1 MPKPLASG
9 RARVVVA
16 LLLLLCGCAF
26 AGARVLIGQA
36 PTTPLPQRNRGKELA
51 LKVADGFTL
60 ATVGDLIE
68 LRPLAARTDPGFVA
82 AIRILKDADVAFGNM
97 ETNIADIPAFDTPF
111 RGFVAVKEVAADVKA
126 LGIDMVNRAN
136 NHLPDGGMEGM
147 FATNRL
153 LDEAGL
159 VHAGTGRSLAEA
171 RMPRYLETPK
181 GRVGLVGMTSSFAAQ
196 MMAGDQD
203 GVSSARPGLNGL
215 RVTQSL
221 VLSPAQIEAARK
233 IRDAVYDQRNLA
245 STPIPV
251 APNEAVD
258 RLQFFGASLKA
269 GDKVGA
275 YSYTMNQE
283 DFHQIQDSV
292 RNGKFF
298 SHFMVATI
306 HSHESALAYE
316 RMHFSD
322 YPTDFLVTLAHASID
337 NGADAF
343 VGHGVHVLR
352 GIEIYKGRP
361 IFYGLSEFVRQM
373 EFAWGSSYLAH
384 ADPRT
389 PDASVAE
396 RKVEG
401 VYRAAREPINY
412 EGIIAVSRYEHG
424 QVAEVRLH
432 PIDLGYAAPIADAG
446 MPRLAS
452 AAVAR
457 AILERMQKL
466 SAPFGT
472 TIAIEGNVGVI
483 RLKPATTTG
492 AGQP

>member
-1 MPKPLASG
+1 MQKPNASD
-9 RARVVVA
+9 RPHLVIVV
-16 LLLLLCGCAF
+16 LLLLTVCAGF
-26 AGARVLIGQA
+26 GVRVLIGQA
-36 PTTPLPQRNRGKELA
+36 PTTPAPPRDRARELA

-60 ATVGDLIE
+60 AAVGDLIE
-68 LRPLAARTDPGFVA
+68 LRPLAARTDPGFVG
-82 AIRILKDADVAFGNM
+82 AIKILKDADVAFANL
-97 ETNIADIPAFDTPF
+97 ETNIADIANFDAPF
-111 RGFVAVKEVAADVKA
+111 RGFVAVKDVAADVKA
-126 LGIDMVNRAN
+126 LGIDLVNRAN
-136 NHLPDGGMEGM
+136 NHLPDGGVEGM

-153 LDEAGL
+153 LEQAGL
-159 VHAGTGRSLAEA
+159 VHAGTGRSLTEA
-171 RMPRYLETPK
+171 RMAQYLETPK
-181 GRVGLVGMTSSFAAQ
+181 GRVGLVGMSSSFAAQ
-196 MMAGDQD
+196 MLAGDQE
-203 GVSSARPGLNGL
+203 GISPARPGLNGL

-233 IRDAVYDQRNLA
+233 IRDSVYDQRNSA

-251 APNEAVD
+251 TPNEPAD

-269 GDKVGA
+269 GDKVGS
-275 YSYTMNQE
+275 YSYTMNPDDFRQIE
-283 DFHQIQDSV
+283 DNI

-298 SHFMVATI
+298 SHFMIATI
-306 HSHESALAYE
+306 HSHESAFAYE

-322 YPTDFLVTLAHASID
+322 QPTDFLVTLARASID

-373 EFAWGSSYLAH
+373 EFAWGNSYLPP

-389 PDASVAE
+389 PEATLAE
-396 RKVEG
+396 RKWEG
-401 VYRAAREPINY
+401 VYRAGREPVNY
-412 EGIIAVSRYEHG
+412 EGLIALSRYERG
-424 QVAEVRLH
+424 QVAEVRLY
-432 PIDLGYAAPIADAG
+432 PVDLGYGAPIADTG

-452 AAVAR
+452 GAVAR
-457 AILERMQKL
+457 SILERMQKL

-483 RLKPATTTG
+483 RVKPATTSSG
-492 AGQP
+492 AQP